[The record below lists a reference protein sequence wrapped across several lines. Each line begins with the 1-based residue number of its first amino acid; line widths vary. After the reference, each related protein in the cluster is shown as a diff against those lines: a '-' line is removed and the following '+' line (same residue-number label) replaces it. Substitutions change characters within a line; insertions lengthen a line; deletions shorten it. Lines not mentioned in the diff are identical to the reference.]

1 MPRFDEQTPPLR
13 TPSTLRPLLARASRF
28 SLIAALASW
37 AAPAQAAPPEAL
49 RLKSSSSCP
58 SVAEVRRELGPL
70 LPRTRVETGARPEDA
85 DASAGER
92 VEATIADEGESIR
105 VEVAREERV
114 LRDPQ
119 RGCSERARAV
129 AVFIALVLDPPV
141 LSFEPKPRPATPPP
155 APPAPTS
162 PVKGGAP
169 LTLELGPV
177 LQMAPLSD
185 AAQLPIAGGFGGRL
199 AWGRTVAVSFGA
211 GLLLPTRLQLPQA
224 DARLV
229 WLPFDVSLR
238 LSHAIGAVRVA
249 AELGP
254 ELALLFASGE
264 AVKNPRTSTRLE
276 VGARL
281 AGSLTW
287 DMSTHL
293 GAFLT
298 VFSLWRPQPYEFRV
312 APDLES
318 GTTPPLWLGASLGLS
333 LSTR

>member
-1 MPRFDEQTPPLR
+1 MPRFDEQTPLP
-13 TPSTLRPLLARASRF
+13 RPPVRSHVSGLL
-28 SLIAALASW
+28 SLVALASF
-37 AAPAQAAPPEAL
+37 APAAAAAPPSSL
-49 RLKSSSSCP
+49 MLTSSSSCP

-70 LPRTRVETGARPEDA
+70 LPRTRVETAARPD
-85 DASAGER
+85 DGER
-92 VEATIADEGESIR
+92 QVAATIADQGDSIR
-105 VEVAREERV
+105 VEVADEQRV

-119 RGCSERARAV
+119 RSCSERARAV

-141 LSFEPKPRPATPPP
+141 LSFGEPKPRPAAVTPLA
-155 APPAPTS
+155 APPAST
-162 PVKGGAP
+162 VKEGAP

-177 LQMAPLSD
+177 LEMAPFSD
-185 AAQLPIAGGFGGRL
+185 ATHVPIAGGFGGRL
-199 AWGRTVAVSFGA
+199 AWGRGVAVSFGA

-229 WLPFDVSLR
+229 WLPFDVSARISHPLGTVR
-238 LSHAIGAVRVA
+238 LS

-264 AVKNPRTSTRLE
+264 GVKNPRTSSRLE
-276 VGARL
+276 AGARL

-287 DMSTHL
+287 DMSRHL

-298 VFSLWRPQPYEFRV
+298 VFSLWRPRPYEFRV
-312 APDLES
+312 TPDLES
-318 GTTPPLWLGASLGLS
+318 GSTPPLWLGASLGLS